1 MSEDAMILR
10 MQTEDIDVGKLIAD
24 TRSHA
29 DGAQLVFI
37 GTVRDDGME
46 ALEVEAFVPV
56 AEADLQMIAK
66 EAVEKFG
73 VRAVHI
79 IHRFGRLS
87 LGETIVVIVVCAG
100 HRPEA
105 YEASRYAIERLKER
119 VPIWKQEIVNGEKG
133 NWVEMH

>member
-1 MSEDAMILR
+1 MILR
-10 MQTEDIDVGKLIAD
+10 MQKEDIDIGAMIMQ

-46 ALEVEAFVPV
+46 ALEIEAFVAV
-56 AEADLQMIAK
+56 AETDLKKIAD
-66 EAVEKFG
+66 EALDRFHVN
-73 VRAVHI
+73 AVHI
-79 IHRFGRLS
+79 IHRYGRLA
-87 LGETIVVIVVCAG
+87 LGETIVVIIVCAG

-105 YEASRYAIERLKER
+105 YEASRFAIEKLKEC
-119 VPIWKQEIVNGEKG
+119 VPVWKQEIVNGQNG

>member
-1 MSEDAMILR
+1 MNNNTMILR
-10 MQTEDIDVGKLIAD
+10 VQKEDIDIGKMIAE

-46 ALEVEAFVPV
+46 ALEIEAFVPV
-56 AEADLQMIAK
+56 AEADLQKIAW
-66 EAVEKFG
+66 ETIEKFG
-73 VRAVHI
+73 VRAVHMV
-79 IHRFGRLS
+79 HRYGRLA
-87 LGETIVVIVVCAG
+87 LGETIVVIIVCAG

-119 VPIWKQEIVNGEKG
+119 VPIWKQEIVNGQKG